1 MAYQRRKEKEILDTQ
16 TNVRMSKEMRD
27 WLEELADKNKRTMG
41 DIVRFC
47 IQHCI
52 DEKWEP

>member
-1 MAYQRRKEKEILDTQ
+1 MPYQKGAEPLSVQ
-16 TNVRMSKEMRD
+16 TNVKMSESMKKWLQAIAQKE
-27 WLEELADKNKRTMG
+27 NRTMG